1 MFADYTKLTCSVY
14 SFNIDVIEGNPDG
27 SPGDERVGCTIAE
40 VLKRFFSWVNNV
52 AVYVCDSMDNR
63 QYARKRKFDLW
74 FYSYN
79 DGTLIKEDGLAMIEG
94 TELYNAMILHKK
106 NNQLTE

>member
-14 SFNIDVIEGNPDG
+14 SFNIDVIEGNLDG

-52 AVYVCDSMDNR
+52 AVYVCDSIDNR
-63 QYARKRKFDLW
+63 QYARF
-74 FYSYN
+74 
-79 DGTLIKEDGLAMIEG
+79 
-94 TELYNAMILHKK
+94 ILTMMAHS
-106 NNQLTE
+106 

>member
-1 MFADYTKLTCSVY
+1 MLIPYQLHQNDEYSFEFITESGIRYNIYFLDYSYMFADYTKLTCSVY

-52 AVYVCDSMDNR
+52 AVYVCDSIDNR
-63 QYARKRKFDLW
+63 QYARF
-74 FYSYN
+74 
-79 DGTLIKEDGLAMIEG
+79 
-94 TELYNAMILHKK
+94 ILTMMAHS
-106 NNQLTE
+106 